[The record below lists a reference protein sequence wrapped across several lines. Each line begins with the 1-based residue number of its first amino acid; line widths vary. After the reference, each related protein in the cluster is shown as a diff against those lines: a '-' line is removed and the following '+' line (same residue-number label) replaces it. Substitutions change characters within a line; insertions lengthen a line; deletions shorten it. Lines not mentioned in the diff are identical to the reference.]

1 MVAGCKLKKP
11 FVTRKARHT
20 GLAVTLHRTKNKA
33 RLEVLLLLAALANW
47 LHYMLGLAAEL
58 AGKHWQF
65 QANTVKHRRV
75 LSFNYLGKRLCRLAR
90 VKITAEE
97 IHAAIRQILA
107 WAAYWDWKN
116 VRKIR
121 L

>member
-1 MVAGCKLKKP
+1 MKKP
-11 FVTRKARHT
+11 SATRKARHT
-20 GLAVTLHRTKNKA
+20 GLAVTHTGPRGA
-33 RLEVLLLLAALANW
+33 IALLLAALANW

-65 QANTVKHRRV
+65 QANTVKNRRV

-107 WAAYWDWKN
+107 WAAYRDWKN